1 MAPDKKFRVSAKALE
16 IVDTLHAVL
25 ECAVMLRDADQ
36 RMSHLSWRDGKW
48 LSGKTENENP
58 ARDGAG
64 CVVEARITDRWT
76 LFVSRRPSLH
86 PDARSLAR
94 WAAENLA
101 PLLPR
106 SADDDAMSPPFDG
119 GGGSGGSAE
128 AGIPVWW
135 ARKVRS

>member
-36 RMSHLSWRDGKW
+36 RMSH